1 MGRPT
6 MIHHALSYAFI
17 IALQVL
23 KSDGHRT
30 TPNSSEAI
38 SPVTRILND
47 LGEFENDLASILLR
61 LENRLIFL
69 SETQLAFVRLELENA
84 EKLINTKN
92 NLVVEDVLDAMDKH
106 VEEFDHRDEDDHAE
120 LIEELS
126 DVNDILQRTDVL
138 EDSNMDNVKMAEA
151 LNKRIKLLQKE
162 LDVSQLLSVLY
173 EKEPI
178 LRIQD
183 HVRFDHIPIDG
194 SIDDL
199 GTNFETFWKRLR
211 TLGALWKEINMN
223 EIMKMFNELNVS

>member
-23 KSDGHRT
+23 KSDGHPSI
-30 TPNSSEAI
+30 PNSREAI

-47 LGEFENDLASILLR
+47 LGEFENDLASIMLR

-69 SETQLAFVRLELENA
+69 SETQLAYVRQQLENA
-84 EKLINTKN
+84 ERLINTKN
-92 NLVVEDVLDAMDKH
+92 NLVVEDVLNAMDKH
-106 VEEFDHRDEDDHAE
+106 VEEFDHHDEDDHA
-120 LIEELS
+120 
-126 DVNDILQRTDVL
+126 VLQRTDVV
-138 EDSNMDNVKMAEA
+138 EDSNMDNVKMAEV
-151 LNKRIKLLQKE
+151 LNNRIKLLQKE
-162 LDVSQLLSVLY
+162 LDLSKLLNVLY

-199 GTNFETFWKRLR
+199 GTNFETFWRRLR
-211 TLGALWKEINMN
+211 TLGALWKEIKMD
-223 EIMKMFNELNVS
+223 EIIKMFN

>member
-1 MGRPT
+1 MGTEALYVERRRPT

-23 KSDGHRT
+23 KSDGHPSP
-30 TPNSSEAI
+30 PNSREAM

-47 LGEFENDLASILLR
+47 LVEFENNLASIMLR
-61 LENRLIFL
+61 LENWLIFL
-69 SETQLAFVRLELENA
+69 SETQLAYVRQQLENA
-84 EKLINTKN
+84 ERLINTKN

-106 VEEFDHRDEDDHAE
+106 
-120 LIEELS
+120 IEELS
-126 DVNDILQRTDVL
+126 DVNDVLQRTDVL
-138 EDSNMDNVKMAEA
+138 EDSNMDNVKMAEV
-151 LNKRIKLLQKE
+151 LNNRIKLLQKE
-162 LDVSQLLSVLY
+162 LDLSKLLNVLY

-194 SIDDL
+194 GIDDL

-211 TLGALWKEINMN
+211 TLGALWEELNLDEI
-223 EIMKMFNELNVS
+223 IKMFNELNVS

>member
-1 MGRPT
+1 MGTEALYVERRRPT

-23 KSDGHRT
+23 KSDGYPSP
-30 TPNSSEAI
+30 PNSREAM

-47 LGEFENDLASILLR
+47 LGAFENDLASIMLR

-69 SETQLAFVRLELENA
+69 SETQLAYVRQQLENA
-84 EKLINTKN
+84 ERLINTKN

-106 VEEFDHRDEDDHAE
+106 VEEFDHHDE
-120 LIEELS
+120 
-126 DVNDILQRTDVL
+126 N
-138 EDSNMDNVKMAEA
+138 N
-151 LNKRIKLLQKE
+151 RIKLLQKE
-162 LDVSQLLSVLY
+162 LDLSKLLNVLY

-194 SIDDL
+194 GIDDL

-211 TLGALWKEINMN
+211 TLGALWEELNLDEI
-223 EIMKMFNELNVS
+223 IKMFNELNVS

>member
-1 MGRPT
+1 MGTEALYVERRRPT

-47 LGEFENDLASILLR
+47 LGEFENDLASIMLR

-69 SETQLAFVRLELENA
+69 SETQLAYVRQRLENA
-84 EKLINTKN
+84 ERLINTKN

-106 VEEFDHRDEDDHAE
+106 VEEFDHHDEDDHA
-120 LIEELS
+120 
-126 DVNDILQRTDVL
+126 DVNDVLQRTDVL
-138 EDSNMDNVKMAEA
+138 EDTNMDNVKMAEV
-151 LNKRIKLLQKE
+151 LNNRIKLLQKE
-162 LDVSQLLSVLY
+162 LDLSKLLNVLY

-183 HVRFDHIPIDG
+183 HVRFDHIPI
-194 SIDDL
+194 
-199 GTNFETFWKRLR
+199 
-211 TLGALWKEINMN
+211 
-223 EIMKMFNELNVS
+223 